1 MFEDC
6 ALHQRH
12 SRGVFSKLGAGSMV
26 SMARYIFQ
34 SVMNFDWP
42 VFEGYGLRYPVAKW
56 LKAAK
61 PPQS

>member
-34 SVMNFDWP
+34 SVMNLHGP
-42 VFEGYGLRYPVAKW
+42 SSEGHDLRYPVAKW
-56 LKAAK
+56 LKAD
-61 PPQS
+61 